1 MKTEISFT
9 GKIGTNLDFA
19 NGSIIQALLK
29 MEVDFNTNYPSYRLH
44 LLKIGKVKH
53 ENKKR
58 VRK

>member
-19 NGSIIQALLK
+19 NESIIQALLK

-44 LLKIGKVKH
+44 LL
-53 ENKKR
+53 
-58 VRK
+58 RK